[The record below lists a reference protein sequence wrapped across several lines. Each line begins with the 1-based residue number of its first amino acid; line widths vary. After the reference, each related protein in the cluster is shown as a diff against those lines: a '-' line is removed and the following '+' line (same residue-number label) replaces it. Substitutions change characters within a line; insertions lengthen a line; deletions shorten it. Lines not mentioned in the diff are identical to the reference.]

1 MITNTPLEPMALVL
15 VEQPFDDP
23 NCLYQ
28 IKWDG
33 VRMVAYMDES
43 GLLLFN
49 RKQRERTANYPELQE
64 IKTALKARSAIL
76 DGEIVALGE
85 GGKPDFSNILKRD
98 LALRSDKIASL
109 VRMIPIYYL
118 VFDLLYLDGRWLIDL
133 PLTARQ
139 ERLADA
145 LRPTAHVQLVA
156 NHSSGVQ
163 LFNLM
168 REQGMEGIVI
178 KEKAGSYHIGE
189 RHPTWKKVKNFR
201 TLFAVVGGVSLRG
214 GQVNSLLLGL
224 YQEGRLHYIGKA
236 GSGLTGDQLRAL
248 TAFVGQLP
256 RQPHPFSSL
265 PQLTAGTRY
274 DQIAYLPPQLVVE
287 VQFLEWTSDLTLRAP
302 SVRGFRERDPRSC
315 TF

>member
-33 VRMVAYMDES
+33 VRMVTYLDES

-64 IKTALKARSAIL
+64 IKTAMKARSAIL

-109 VRMIPIYYL
+109 VRKIPIYYL

-139 ERLADA
+139 ERLEDA

-256 RQPHPFSSL
+256 RQPHPFASL

-315 TF
+315 IF